1 MLMFCSYFS
10 DILNISRPLDI
21 ILNLSLLIF
30 AKLTI
35 HDRVN
40 NFNQGTCSSNSL
52 KKFLLSII
60 FLTN

>member
-40 NFNQGTCSSNSL
+40 NFNQGKCSSNSL
-52 KKFLLSII
+52 KTFLFSII